1 MTDEEIR
8 KFREEEKKRMK
19 EEGLKHFE
27 QDSRKKMADEGTI
40 MGDIKYNKPS
50 KDWRPTKKFCSGMHI
65 NLQTGET
72 THNYVV
78 AKNEEAEKQ
87 AEEETLKVVAR
98 FWKTILGDKH
108 DQFMTDVK
116 YQVDKHGTKKFSEVW
131 NKAMK
136 KEIKITEED
145 VKTIYGKEYEL
156 FQSKFLPNCFCGKCA
171 KNGKSTVRI
180 ENFTT
185 FLNDKDDIVLK
196 GFCAECGGKVSRYIE
211 LSTVYR
217 FYTGIEKVKQKYR
230 NNLTIL

>member
-1 MTDEEIR
+1 MVDEKTRIL
-8 KFREEEKKRMK
+8 REEEKKRMK
-19 EEGLKHFE
+19 EEGLKHFD
-27 QDSRKKMADEGTI
+27 QDPKKKRVEGTI
-40 MGDIKYNKPS
+40 MRDIKYSKPS
-50 KDWRPTKKFCSGMHI
+50 KEWRPTKKFCSGIHI

-78 AKNEEAEKQ
+78 AKTKEAEKE
-87 AEEETLKVVAR
+87 AEEETLKVVAK
-98 FWKTILGDKH
+98 FWETILGDKY
-108 DQFMTDVK
+108 DQFITDVK
-116 YQVDKHGTKKFSEVW
+116 YQVDKHGTKKSSEVW

-171 KNGKSTVRI
+171 KNGKPAVRI

-185 FLNDKDDIVLK
+185 FLNDMDDIVLK
-196 GFCAECGGKVSRYIE
+196 GFCAECGGKIGRYIE

-217 FYTGIEKVKQKYR
+217 FYKGIEKVKQKYK
-230 NNLTIL
+230 II